1 MTVRMAGRART
12 NRAVSRRIG
21 PHGSSFHWEGNR
33 LHFGSNELLFKWN
46 EFHSECKELV
56 FDKNQFHSGCNEF
69 HSAWNEFHSE
79 CN

>member
-1 MTVRMAGRART
+1 MAGRPRT
-12 NRAVSRRIG
+12 NRAIDGRIVTQG
-21 PHGSSFHWEGNR
+21 ASVPGEGTQ
-33 LHFGSNELLFKWN
+33 LHSGCSEFVFKWN

-56 FDKNQFHSGCNEF
+56 FDRNQFHSGCNEF